1 MVQKTDIFSSSDSTE
16 KHEFSPLTHSSL
28 PHEYRCFLIVC
39 AFFFFLLHVTH
50 LKHVRTAVRQKRKDT
65 TSDRMARGVLNQKL
79 SIKTKK
85 KKTKQREKQKQKIN
99 RPDGR

>member
-85 KKTKQREKQKQKIN
+85 KKNKTKRETKTENQS
-99 RPDGR
+99 P